1 VDLPSQWTKIL
12 WKLFIILGL
21 CSCTISC
28 TSLKPLLPPS
38 LAVVGGGVG
47 ALGGSP
53 VTAGLGAGLGAG
65 AGYLIVQGSDK
76 VDSEVRVL
84 KALTTGDVNAVVT
97 EKLKSARDEGFFDHI
112 FTEIYGVLKLCVIG
126 LALWILVPMVYTHW
140 QTKKIKNGR

>member
-1 VDLPSQWTKIL
+1 M

-21 CSCTISC
+21 SGCS
-28 TSLKPLLPPS
+28 TSLKPLLPPT

-76 VDSEVRVL
+76 VESEVRVL
-84 KALTTGDVNAVVT
+84 KALTSGDVESMVSAKLENAQ
-97 EKLKSARDEGFFDHI
+97 EDGFFDGVL
-112 FTEIYGVLKLCVIG
+112 TEIYGVIKICVIG
-126 LALWILVPMVYTHW
+126 LGLWILVPMIYTHYRERKW
-140 QTKKIKNGR
+140 QKRD